1 MKKLIL
7 ILFTTILYNTT
18 FSQKVVISVFHQN
31 CLIANLDNALE
42 IIAENVPFDSLVV
55 KTNNGQLVKGINFYS
70 IRPKELG
77 NAKIS
82 VFKIKNRDTILI
94 SEKYFK
100 VINLERYTYA
110 SIADKHDGD
119 TISKG
124 LLLAQKII
132 NSIIVDLDIDLHAP
146 VSNYR
151 IIMLHNDSLIFTK
164 QFESNKIEPELLE
177 KFQLLQTG
185 DVIYFVDI
193 LCLTPD
199 NKKMKIKPVKLTI
212 K

>member
-1 MKKLIL
+1 MKKLII

-31 CLIANLDNALE
+31 YLIANLDNALE

-55 KTNNGQLVKGINFYS
+55 KTNNGQLEKGINYYS
-70 IRPKELG
+70 VRPKDLG

-110 SIADKHDGD
+110 GIVGKEDGD
-119 TISKG
+119 TISKER
-124 LLLAQKII
+124 LIAAKII
-132 NSIIVDLDIDLHAP
+132 NTTVINLDIDLHIP
-146 VSNYR
+146 VVNYR
-151 IIMLHNDSLIFTK
+151 IIMLHNDSLVFTK

-177 KFQLLQTG
+177 KFQLLQSG

-193 LCLTPD
+193 LCKTSD